1 MFTVTFVLYE
11 KAGLDRDESLRYWRE
26 THGPIVAKVPG
37 VERYVQQHAV
47 AAPDGKPPFL
57 GVASLSFADQ
67 DGFGVAAASPEFA
80 AALGVSKRTLEQ
92 WEQGRRQPS
101 GAASTLLRI
110 AERHPEV
117 LLEVAA

>member
-80 AALGVSKRTLEQ
+80 AALADVPNFADADRLPTAFVE
-92 WEQGRRQPS
+92 
-101 GAASTLLRI
+101 
-110 AERHPEV
+110 EV
-117 LLEVAA
+117 VIVD

>member
-67 DGFGVAAASPEFA
+67 DGFGAAAASPEFA
-80 AALGVSKRTLEQ
+80 AAL
-92 WEQGRRQPS
+92 
-101 GAASTLLRI
+101 AD
-110 AERHPEV
+110 
-117 LLEVAA
+117 VANFADADRLPTAFFEEIVIVG